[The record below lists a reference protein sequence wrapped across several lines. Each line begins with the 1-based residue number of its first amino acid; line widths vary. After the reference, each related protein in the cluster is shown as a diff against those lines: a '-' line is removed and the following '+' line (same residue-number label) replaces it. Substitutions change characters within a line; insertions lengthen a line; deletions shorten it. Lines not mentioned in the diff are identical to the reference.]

1 MGEMNGFILLI
12 PFLLVR
18 FGLIRVIDRQA
29 VVRAAY
35 FPPRIEAERA
45 AYMIYQLANAVVL
58 IGLLFFSVR
67 MERSW
72 LCGTGAACY
81 LLGLLLCIASVIDF
95 AAPSDSGFHEN
106 VAAGMLCISFCD
118 FLPLDHPVRGAVV
131 HPGLRRALSGV
142 HEACQAIFLT
152 ALWKRMH
159 AKDWLPNAFALC
171 YNKSQQKGE
180 VS

>member
-1 MGEMNGFILLI
+1 MNGFILLI

-35 FPPRIEAERA
+35 FPPRIGAERA
-45 AYMIYQLANAVVL
+45 AYMIYQLANAVVM

-106 VAAGMLCISFCD
+106 GVYRFSRNPMYVSYDLLFAGCALLVQSWLLGCFVFLFVISSHWIILSEERWCIQAFGA
-118 FLPLDHPVRGAVV
+118 PYRAYMKRVR
-131 HPGLRRALSGV
+131 RY
-142 HEACQAIFLT
+142 F
-152 ALWKRMH
+152 
-159 AKDWLPNAFALC
+159 
-171 YNKSQQKGE
+171 
-180 VS
+180 